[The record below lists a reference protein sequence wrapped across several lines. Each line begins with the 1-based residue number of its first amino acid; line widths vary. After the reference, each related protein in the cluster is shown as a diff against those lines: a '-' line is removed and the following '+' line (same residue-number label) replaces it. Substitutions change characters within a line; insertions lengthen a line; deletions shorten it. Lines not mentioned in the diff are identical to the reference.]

1 MASEVDV
8 ASLLDKFRDSELS
21 LLEFLVDR
29 LHLLILSCAQMPSD
43 SFVPIGKAADSLIA
57 HLKVVHERPL
67 SAGFVGGD
75 GNKRKV
81 PGHEGSTVAYSPN
94 YEEDVRREMFPFV
107 QSLVTS
113 MNMICKKYVIPCTS
127 HDTWQK
133 ENRNLD
139 KKTFVTVTACIR
151 NDMERVSRVFQ
162 RFDTKEQELKARVKI
177 VL

>member
-1 MASEVDV
+1 MLHKVG
-8 ASLLDKFRDSELS
+8 DSELS

-43 SFVPIGKAADSLIA
+43 SFVPIGKAADSLIT
-57 HLKVVHERPL
+57 HLKVLHERPL

-81 PGHEGSTVAYSPN
+81 PGHEGSDVAYSPN

-133 ENRNLD
+133 ENKNLD
-139 KKTFVTVTACIR
+139 KKNFCIR
-151 NDMERVSRVFQ
+151 HRLHS
-162 RFDTKEQELKARVKI
+162 K
-177 VL
+177 